1 MGLFDLREA
10 SAHYN
15 GSAVLRDI
23 TFTIEAGDKVAL
35 VGKSG
40 AGKSTLLNLLYQQRQ
55 QETTIVPQA
64 LGLVKTLS
72 VFHNIYMGRLQR
84 NALWYN
90 LRTLVRPARDE
101 VESVRSVAMKLG
113 IEEKLFEPTG
123 ELSGGQQQR
132 TAVARALYCGGD
144 AVLGDEPVSAV
155 DGRQAGIVLDALFG
169 AFDTVVLAMHDVDLA
184 LAYADRII
192 GMRDGRIV
200 LDRPTA
206 GTRHSDLDSIYES

>member
-1 MGLFDLREA
+1 MGRFDLNGV

-23 TFTIEAGDKVAL
+23 TFTVEPGDKVAL

-40 AGKSTLLNLLYQQRQ
+40 AGKSTLLRLLYQQRKR
-55 QETTIVPQA
+55 ETAIVPQA

-72 VFHNIYMGRLQR
+72 VFHNIYIGRLQR

-90 LRTLVRPARDE
+90 LRTLVRPARSE
-101 VESVRSVAMKLG
+101 VESVRSVATKLEIG
-113 IEEKLFEPTG
+113 EKLFEPTG

-144 AVLGDEPVSAV
+144 AVLGDEPVSSV
-155 DGRQAGIVLDALFG
+155 DGRQAGIVLDTLFG

-192 GMRDGRIV
+192 GMKDGQIV
-200 LDRPTA
+200 LDRRTA
-206 GTRHSDLDSIYES
+206 GMQRSDIDSIYES